1 MFRKRKSNFVEVEVD
16 VEVDVPAGKTW
27 NNVVGV
33 EGVLE

>member
-16 VEVDVPAGKTW
+16 VLAGKTW